1 MAIELCSIGS
11 QLICVNV
18 NTTDIP
24 KQTRVQEHGAATH
37 RSAHVLD
44 RQWRGGAKM
53 FHVNRYKNPKFNILT
68 GIQHTWNKPA
78 LKKKKIMIQWQCLR
92 FLCGLFAML
101 FYTNEKYDDF
111 ADINIVNEFN
121 ILAEISH

>member
-1 MAIELCSIGS
+1 MATGLCSIGP

-53 FHVNRYKNPKFNILT
+53 FHINRYKNPKFNILT
-68 GIQHTWNKPA
+68 CIQHTWNKPA
-78 LKKKKIMIQWQCLR
+78 LKKKIMIQWQCLR
-92 FLCGLFAML
+92 LH
-101 FYTNEKYDDF
+101 TNEKYDDF
-111 ADINIVNEFN
+111 AYINIVNEFN
-121 ILAEISH
+121 ILAESQ